1 MGVNGEESYPGGVN
15 PSNDKV
21 CADVALVA
29 EEVLFQ
35 HGHAGDD
42 SWLAAGRESVQ
53 FEVGGDDGGCE
64 FGVSGCAGAGAPYLW
79 GDVM

>member
-1 MGVNGEESYPGGVN
+1 MGVNGEESYPGGVDAG
-15 PSNDKV
+15 NDEV

-29 EEVLFQ
+29 EEVLLQ

-42 SWLAAGRESVQ
+42 SWFAAGRESVQ

-64 FGVSGCAGAGAPYLW
+64 LGVSRCAGTGAPYLR
-79 GDVM
+79 GDVV